1 VCSSGERI
9 EAVFDTGSNRVDLS
23 LPDGRKLSLA
33 QVLSASGARYANA
46 DESIV
51 FWNKGRT
58 AFLQESGVVTQSDCR
73 SAPWVAMPRG
83 WARRPGDGGKSDYI
97 TRHQGT
103 ASMFSERIEEFDA
116 PAYYFRYRVID
127 IGPLPFVDYVG
138 SIRLALAGP
147 ERCVVIY
154 HAEFL
159 PVGGFPPGLGLQM
172 TQQNFQFLV
181 ARLRELSSK

>member
-1 VCSSGERI
+1 MIERYSAAERI
-9 EAVFDTGSNRVDLS
+9 DAPVDRIWGLLSDFGNRD
-23 LPDGRKLSLA
+23 
-33 QVLSASGARYANA
+33 
-46 DESIV
+46 
-51 FWNKGRT
+51 
-58 AFLQESGVVTQSDCR
+58 VVQGFCR
-73 SAPWVAMPRG
+73 SVHVEGRG
-83 WARRPGDGGKSDYI
+83 AGALRTFELFEETGG
-97 TRHQGT
+97 G
-103 ASMFSERIEEFDA
+103 AVSERIEEFDA